1 MSTHSQIIE
10 ILKELENSA
19 CEEFQLHIEGMD
31 LTLRRQVG
39 AATGANRAPRPLPE
53 QSLDEHRDKGNTSR
67 SAQPPDSAQ
76 QSTEPA
82 PAPAVATPNGK
93 ISEIKAPMSGTF
105 FRRPA
110 PDEPPFV
117 AVGDRIKV
125 GDPLCMIE
133 VMKLFSTIYADF
145 PGRVVS
151 FAVGDGEAVSQ
162 DQPLIAIE
170 PE

>member
-10 ILKELENSA
+10 ILKELENSD
-19 CEEFQLHIEGMD
+19 CEEFHLRIDGMD
-31 LTLRRQVG
+31 LSLRRRVG
-39 AATGANRAPRPLPE
+39 PATGASYVPRPAPE
-53 QSLDEHRDKGNTSR
+53 QFVEQPRDTGNS
-67 SAQPPDSAQ
+67 SSSEKAPDSAK

-82 PAPAVATPNGK
+82 PLATETAPNGE

-117 AVGDRIKV
+117 EVGDHIKA
-125 GDPLCMIE
+125 GDPVCMIE

-162 DQPLIAIE
+162 DQPLIAIQ